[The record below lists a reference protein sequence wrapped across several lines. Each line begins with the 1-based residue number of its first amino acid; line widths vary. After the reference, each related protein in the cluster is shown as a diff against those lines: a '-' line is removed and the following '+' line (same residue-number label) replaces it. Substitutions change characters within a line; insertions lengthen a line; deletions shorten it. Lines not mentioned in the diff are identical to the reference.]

1 MKYTLLIAILI
12 SLNSNAQT
20 SPDATQSGQVISA
33 IDYNNS
39 KFTIGDIK
47 QTMLP
52 ESEFV
57 KLHGTCWKQL
67 NKGQDLENNTSRVAT
82 PDGLIDDIN
91 ITGTSL
97 ATALNTNYIKSS
109 AGRFLRSEGA
119 GSETL
124 GDTQE
129 DSLKSHKHEISYV
142 RVDLGGTNG
151 GLIDGV
157 TTGHGV
163 LAWGGN
169 TGTILNSGT
178 HSTNKTNPL
187 DALGS
192 IHEAGS
198 GENMV
203 KNLTVN
209 TFIKVDHSCN

>member
-1 MKYTLLIAILI
+1 MKYILLLTILI

-20 SPDATQSGQVISA
+20 SPDATQSGQIISA

-67 NKGQDLENNTSRVAT
+67 NKEQDLENNTSRVAT

-91 ITGTSL
+91 ITGTAL
-97 ATALNTNYIKSS
+97 ATALSTNYIKSS

-119 GSETL
+119 GSEIL
-124 GDTQE
+124 GNTQE
-129 DSLKSHKHEISYV
+129 DSLKEHKHDISYV
-142 RVDLGGTNG
+142 RMNFGGTNG
-151 GLIDGV
+151 GVIDGAG
-157 TTGHGV
+157 TGHGV

-169 TGTILNSGT
+169 SGTIVDNATNRANS
-178 HSTNKTNPL
+178 S
-187 DALGS
+187 DALGA